1 MPDATLPNLI
11 IAGVSRA
18 GTTTLFNA
26 LASHP
31 QVCSST
37 TKETRYF
44 QAIRYREALPPLS
57 EYQAY
62 FRRCDGQPVT
72 MECTPD
78 YFYGGAATA
87 AAIKDTC
94 DPRVVIILREPIGR
108 LISFFRFMQSRL
120 QVPADMTL
128 QQYVERC
135 QAVPDG
141 QINDRANN
149 VYTGLWGGQ
158 YARYLDDWLT
168 AFPNRCH
175 VYFFDDLAA
184 DPAAVLADICRRLE
198 IDPATAAVRAEA
210 ENTSAGYRSTTAQ
223 RLAASAAKRSRRI
236 FRRYPALYT
245 TTRRV
250 YEAVN
255 QRERPTSPIEATVER
270 MVSAIYQPWNEQLAG
285 QLHEAG
291 YADLPNWVSQPR

>member
-1 MPDATLPNLI
+1 MPDQNLPNFI
-11 IAGVSRA
+11 IVGVSRA
-18 GTTTLFNA
+18 GTTTVFNA

-44 QAIRYREALPPLS
+44 QAIRYREPLPPVS

-62 FRRCDGQPVT
+62 FRRWAGEPIT

-87 AAIKDTC
+87 AAIKETC
-94 DPRVVIILREPIGR
+94 DPRVMIILREPISR
-108 LISFFRFMQSRL
+108 LMSFFRFMQARL

-128 QQYVERC
+128 QQYVDRC
-135 QAVPDG
+135 QAVPDAE
-141 QINDRANN
+141 INDRVNN

-158 YARYLDDWLT
+158 YARYVDDWLA
-168 AFPNRCH
+168 AFPGRCDI
-175 VYFFDDLAA
+175 YFFDDLVTN
-184 DPAAVLADICRRLE
+184 PSAVLADICRRLE
-198 IDPATAAVRAEA
+198 IDPAPAAVGTEA
-210 ENTSAGYRSTTAQ
+210 DNTSAGYRSPAAQ
-223 RLAASAAKRSRRI
+223 RLAATAAKRSRRI

-245 TTRRV
+245 ATRRA
-250 YEAVN
+250 YEAIN
-255 QRERPTSPIEATVER
+255 QRDAATTPIEPTAQR
-270 MVSAIYQPWNEQLAG
+270 MVSAIYQPWNERLAG

-291 YADLPNWVSQPR
+291 YADLPTWIS